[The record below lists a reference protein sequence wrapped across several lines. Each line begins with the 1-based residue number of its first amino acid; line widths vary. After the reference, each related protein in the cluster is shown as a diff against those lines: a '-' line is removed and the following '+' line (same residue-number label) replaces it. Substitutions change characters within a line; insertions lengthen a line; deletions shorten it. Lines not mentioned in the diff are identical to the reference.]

1 MAQATVDEYLKSV
14 YYNPK
19 HPGSFG
25 GVENLFHDV
34 KQEGT
39 FKLSQ
44 KKKNSDWLMGQDT
57 YTLHKPAHRNI
68 KRNRVIV
75 GGGGY
80 RRTMANGFSR
90 HAVFETV

>member
-14 YYNPK
+14 YNNPK

-25 GVENLFHDV
+25 GVENLYRDV
-34 KQEGT
+34 KQVGT
-39 FKLSQ
+39 FKLSR
-44 KKKNSDWLMGQDT
+44 KKISDWLMVKIP
-57 YTLHKPAHRNI
+57 TLYDKPARQNLLLS
-68 KRNRVIV
+68 
-75 GGGGY
+75 GY